1 MFEFI
6 KKLLWSK
13 KSLFQEFFPD
23 KKDYDQRVQEIIA
36 DLSPEEKKFAKK
48 LSSEIYTYDETSSVE
63 EFSTHIINKY
73 RYPHIIQSKLTKT
86 LYEFMGLLIAPQIKC
101 STSSAQKKPQTPII
115 KELVSTFEEQR
126 KSNAHLLFLDM
137 HLAYA
142 NKELHELQTSPDV
155 AAICLRL
162 SSAHKKIDICDLY
175 AHADFWGLGAGIYP
189 KNKFPRF
196 PLHKGCMCM
205 LEAVFYWEVSQRHP
219 KFNSSGADHYLLS
232 LSLSDR
238 KSILGDYGLEKWKN
252 DKNWLDC
259 IEQQFHDDDGIPETI
274 APILSE
280 IENLSLPARYHF
292 LDIMIYTTYA
302 NPYHRI
308 WEMTHYSTR
317 KNGIDITR
325 TSEEIL
331 KSGLVEIIH
340 DPKIILNSYT
350 KSELMKM
357 HARHPKKLKVSWK
370 KETMISFILENFT
383 QDVNNLVAQSKFIKL
398 TPRVEKVRDPLI
410 AYCKERLDLGTLNY
424 L

>member
-1 MFEFI
+1 MFEFM
-6 KKLLWSK
+6 KKLLWPK

-36 DLSPEEKKFAKK
+36 DLSPEEKEFAKK

-73 RYPHIIQSKLTKT
+73 RYPHIIQSELTKT

-126 KSNAHLLFLDM
+126 KLNVNLLFPDM

-142 NKELHELQTSPDV
+142 NKELHELQTSSDV

-162 SSAHKKIDICDLY
+162 SSEHKKIDICDLY

-189 KNKFPRF
+189 KNKFPKF
-196 PLHKGCMCM
+196 PLHKDCMCR
-205 LEAVFYWEVSQRHP
+205 LEAIFYWEVPQKHL
-219 KFNSSGADHYLLS
+219 KFNNAGADHFLLS

-238 KSILGDYGLEKWKN
+238 KSILGDYGFERWKN
-252 DKNWLDC
+252 GETWLNY
-259 IEQQFHDDDGIPETI
+259 IEQQVHEDSIPEII

-280 IENLSLPARYHF
+280 IEKLSLPARYHF

-308 WEMTHYSTR
+308 WEMTHYNTR
-317 KNGIDITR
+317 KSGIDITQ
-325 TSEEIL
+325 TSKEIL
-331 KSGLVEIIH
+331 KSGLVEIIR

-357 HARHPKKLKVSWK
+357 HVRHPKKLKASWK

-383 QDVNNLVAQSKFIKL
+383 QDVNNLVSQSTFIKL
-398 TPRVEKVRDPLI
+398 TPRIEKVRDPLI
-410 AYCKERLDLGTLNY
+410 AYCKEKLGLRP
-424 L
+424 

>member
-6 KKLLWSK
+6 KKLLQPK
-13 KSLFQEFFPD
+13 KSLFQEFFRD
-23 KKDYDQRVQEIIA
+23 KKDYDQRIQEIIA
-36 DLSPEEKKFAKK
+36 DLSPEEKEFAQK
-48 LSSEIYTYDETSSVE
+48 LSSEIYTYDEKYSIE
-63 EFSTHIINKY
+63 EFSAHIIKKY
-73 RYPHIIQSKLTKT
+73 QYPRTIQSKLTET
-86 LYEFMGLLIAPQIKC
+86 LYEFMGVLIFPRMTC
-101 STSSAQKKPQTPII
+101 SVPSASNKTNIPII
-115 KELVSTFEEQR
+115 KELVSTFKAQR
-126 KSNAHLLFLDM
+126 KSNVHLLFPDM

-142 NKELHELQTSPDV
+142 NKELQELQESPDV
-155 AAICLRL
+155 IAIGIRL
-162 SSAHKKIDICDLY
+162 SSAHKEIDICDLY
-175 AHADFWGLGAGIYP
+175 ANADFWGLGIGIYP
-189 KNKFPRF
+189 KNKFPKF
-196 PLHKGCMCM
+196 PLHKSCMCR
-205 LEAVFYWEVSQRHP
+205 LEAVFYWEVPQKHP
-219 KFNSSGADHYLLS
+219 KFNSSGADHFLLS

-238 KSILGDYGLEKWKN
+238 KSILGDYGFEKWKN
-252 DKNWLDC
+252 GETWLNC
-259 IEQQFHDDDGIPETI
+259 IEQQAHEDSIPGII

-280 IENLSLPARYHF
+280 IEKLSLPARYHF

-317 KNGIDITR
+317 KNGIDITQ
-325 TSEEIL
+325 TSKEIL
-331 KSGLVEIIH
+331 KSGLVEIIR

-357 HARHPKKLKVSWK
+357 HARHPKKLKASWK